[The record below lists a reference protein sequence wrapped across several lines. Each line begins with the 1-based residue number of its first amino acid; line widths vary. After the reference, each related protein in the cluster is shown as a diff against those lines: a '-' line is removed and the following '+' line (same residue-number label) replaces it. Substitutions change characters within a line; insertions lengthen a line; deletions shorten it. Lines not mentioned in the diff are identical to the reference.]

1 MPVLHKYV
9 DSERF
14 YVLTSINGKIITFQ
28 LSTEGEC
35 KLRSNGIDSGSK
47 FGRALLID
55 LYSSGDAYTHGLAP
69 GTTGPVVD
77 PRQMQLD
84 FTDDTE
90 PETMFPACALCSS
103 IDDLHLVEIK
113 DKDHYASLLCQKCR
127 AKASSTINTSLPLPL
142 VTRGILSR
150 LLEMN
155 EIQKVDDSVTA
166 YRNVL
171 DQEFSAKWAAIAKTG
186 KKQQLDFGIED
197 DKQRRLI

>member
-28 LSTEGEC
+28 ISSEGER
-35 KLRSNGIDSGSK
+35 KLRSNGIESGEK
-47 FGRALLID
+47 FGRGLLLA
-55 LYSSGDAYTHGLAP
+55 LYSSGDAYTHGSGP
-69 GTTGPVVD
+69 GTMGQVVD

-84 FTDDTE
+84 FPDDTE
-90 PETMFPACALCSS
+90 SDTMFPACALCSS

-171 DQEFSAKWAAIAKTG
+171 DQEFSAKWAAIAKG
-186 KKQQLDFGIED
+186 GMKKQLDFGIED

>member
-9 DSERF
+9 NIDRF

-28 LSTEGEC
+28 ISSEGER
-35 KLRSNGIDSGSK
+35 KLRATGIESGK
-47 FGRALLID
+47 TFRRALLLD
-55 LYSSGDAYTHGLAP
+55 LYKSGDAYTHGSGP
-69 GTTGPVVD
+69 GTVGPVVD

-84 FTDDTE
+84 FTNDPE

-113 DKDHYASLLCQKCR
+113 DIDHYASLLCQKCR

-142 VTRGILSR
+142 VTRSILSR

-155 EIQKVDDSVTA
+155 QIPNVDDSVTA

-171 DQEFSAKWAAIAKTG
+171 DQEFSAKWAAIAKDG
-186 KKQQLDFGIED
+186 KKQQLDFGISD
-197 DKQRRLI
+197 GKQGKLI